1 VRRLHGV
8 GVALAAAALIT
19 ATAAG
24 TMTGAGAQSG
34 GGGKESLEATDVGIT
49 PDQIRIAV
57 LADVENPLQP
67 GLFKGSADAVAGFE
81 KYINSHGGLAGRKLE
96 VDFIDSHLSADD
108 TRNAIVSAC
117 ENDFAI
123 VGTTSLFVNNIDDM
137 VGCVDAAGKATG
149 LPDFPVLTTE
159 PVHQCSPV
167 SHPVNPPTLDCATI
181 DQHPQTYHGIT
192 GPTDYYLKRFG
203 KLSGVF
209 LYPSDLKSAKN
220 SQVPNFTAQ
229 QQKGIKLDQ
238 DYDVSARAQQSVYTP
253 IAQTIKADGTTY
265 ARSGLA
271 FSSTV
276 SLRKEAK
283 LQGVTSVKVWDCSVQ
298 CYNQQLIQQGGA
310 DVEGQF
316 VYLTVVPF
324 FNEAKSNKMT
334 ASFVKYT
341 GKDKVDGFAAQAWA
355 SGVYFRDAV
364 NKVVKQGG
372 NNALTRERVLQ
383 AADTINGFTADGMIG
398 KTDVGKRIP
407 SSCFDLLQVKNGEFT
422 RIYPKKPGTFDCK
435 PSNLVTLKLDLIT
448 GT

>member
-1 VRRLHGV
+1 VRRLHV
-8 GVALAAAALIT
+8 GVAVAGAGLIT
-19 ATAAG
+19 AAAVG
-24 TMTGAGAQSG
+24 TMTGAGAQS

-49 PDQIRIAV
+49 ADQIRIAV

-67 GLFKGSADAVAGFE
+67 GLFKGSPDAMAGFE
-81 KYINSHGGLAGRKLE
+81 KYINDHGGLAGRKLR

-108 TRNAIVSAC
+108 TRNAIVNAC

-167 SHPVNPPTLDCATI
+167 SHPVNPPTLVCSTI
-181 DQHPQTYHGIT
+181 DQHPQTYRGIT
-192 GPTDYYLKRFG
+192 GPTGYYLKRFG

-334 ASFVKYT
+334 ANFVKYT

-435 PSNLVTLKLDLIT
+435 PSNIVTLKLDLIT